1 MAAIANL
8 ARVCVV
14 VLVLFG
20 PLPASRAVGVSVA
33 APGPP
38 DVSVITSVPEDDIR
52 CLQTIKRTVKDPHGY
67 LYTWNFNNKTDG
79 FICSFLGIDCWH
91 PNENRV
97 LNIKLPGMSLQGSFP
112 TGFEYCGRM
121 TGLDLSDNNLSG
133 TIPVNLSKW
142 LPYLTSLDLSQNN
155 FHGSIPAEIANC
167 TYLNIIHLQENQ
179 LSGEIP
185 WQFSRLDRLK
195 DFNVQSNR
203 LSGPIP
209 TFVNKIEASNFE
221 NNSALC
227 GAPLKP
233 CSEITAKKS
242 NPLVIVGAS
251 VSGIAVVCVI
261 GIAVWW
267 IFLRSVPKQLADTD
281 EHKWAKQIK
290 GPRSIQVSMFEK
302 RISKIRLVDLMAATN
317 DFSKD
322 NIIGSGR
329 TGTMYKATLQDG
341 SLLAIKRL
349 SSSAQTEKQFKS
361 EMNILGHLQHRNL
374 VPLLGYCVAKNEK
387 LLVYRHMA
395 NGSLY
400 ERLHDHEI
408 EDGNYL
414 DWTRRLK
421 IGIGAARGLA
431 WLHHSCNPRIIHRNV
446 SSNCILLDENHEAKI
461 TDFGLARLMNP
472 VDTHLSTFING
483 DFGDLGYVAPEYMS
497 TLVATL
503 KGDVYSFGVVLLEL
517 VTRQKPIE
525 VTNVQESFKGNLVE
539 WISHLSKNG
548 LVLEAIDKSLIGR
561 GQDDELLQ
569 VLKVACACVLSPHKE
584 RPSMY
589 EVYHLLRAIGERY
602 NFSDQNDDILL
613 VPDMADADYSNEL
626 IVSSIVS
633 SEP

>member
-1 MAAIANL
+1 MAAIAIL

-14 VLVLFG
+14 VLVLLG
-20 PLPASRAVGVSVA
+20 PLPVDRAIGVSVPSPVPLGVT
-33 APGPP
+33 APTP
-38 DVSVITSVPEDDIR
+38 VPEDDIK
-52 CLQTIKRTVKDPHGY
+52 CLQTIKKTVIDPHDY
-67 LYTWNFNNKTDG
+67 LYTWNFNNNTPG
-79 FICSFLGIDCWH
+79 FICNFLGIDCWH

-133 TIPVNLSKW
+133 NIPLNLSGW

-155 FHGSIPAEIANC
+155 FSGPIPAQLANC
-167 TYLNIIHLQENQ
+167 TYLNIIHLQENR
-179 LSGEIP
+179 LSGQIP
-185 WQFSRLDRLK
+185 WQLTRLERLK
-195 DFNVQSNR
+195 DFNVRSNL

-209 TFVNKIEASNFE
+209 AFNHTLDASDFE
-221 NNSALC
+221 NNTALC
-227 GAPLKP
+227 GHPLKS
-233 CSEITAKKS
+233 CSDLPAKKS
-242 NPLVIVGAS
+242 NPLVIVGGS
-251 VSGIAVVCVI
+251 VSGVAVVCLI

-267 IFLRSVPKQLADTD
+267 IFLRSVPIQLVDTD

-290 GPRSIQVSMFEK
+290 SRRSIQVSMFEK
-302 RISKIRLVDLMAATN
+302 PISKIRLADLMAATN

-349 SSSAQTEKQFKS
+349 QSSAQTEKQFKS
-361 EMNILGHLQHRNL
+361 EMNILGHLHHRNL

-400 ERLHDHEI
+400 EQLHDHEI
-408 EDGNYL
+408 EDGSYL

-525 VTNVQESFKGNLVE
+525 VTDVQESFKGNLVE

-548 LVLEAIDKSLIGR
+548 LVQEAIDKSLIGR

-602 NFSDQNDDILL
+602 NFSDQNEDILL
-613 VPDMADADYSNEL
+613 VSGMADADYSNEL
-626 IVSSIVS
+626 IVST
-633 SEP
+633 EP

>member
-8 ARVCVV
+8 ARVCLFVF
-14 VLVLFG
+14 VLLG
-20 PLPASRAVGVSVA
+20 LLPVDRAIGVSVPA
-33 APGPP
+33 A
-38 DVSVITSVPEDDIR
+38 VSSGVTAPTSVPEDDIK
-52 CLQTIKRTVKDPHGY
+52 CLETIKKTVKDPHDY
-67 LYTWNFNNKTDG
+67 LYTWNFNNNTPG

-91 PNENRV
+91 PNDNRV
-97 LNIKLPGMSLQGSFP
+97 LNIKLPGMSLQGGFP
-112 TGFEYCGRM
+112 SGFEYCGRM

-133 TIPVNLSKW
+133 PIPVNLSKW
-142 LPYLTSLDLSQNN
+142 LRYLTSLDLSQNN
-155 FHGSIPAEIANC
+155 FQGSIPAELGNC
-167 TYLNIIHLQENQ
+167 TYLNILHLQENR

-185 WQFSRLDRLK
+185 WQLSRLDRLK
-195 DFNVQSNR
+195 DFNVRSN
-203 LSGPIP
+203 LLTGPIP
-209 TFVNKIEASNFE
+209 TFLKHIDASNFE
-221 NNSALC
+221 NNTALC
-227 GAPLKP
+227 GLPLKL
-233 CSEITAKKS
+233 CSEMTPRKS
-242 NPLVIVGAS
+242 NPLVIVGGS
-251 VSGIAVVCVI
+251 VSGVAVVCLI

-267 IFLRSVPKQLADTD
+267 IFLRSVPKQLEDTD

-290 GPRSIQVSMFEK
+290 GRGSIQVSMFEK
-302 RISKIRLVDLMAATN
+302 PISKIRLADLMAATN

-349 SSSAQTEKQFKS
+349 QSSAQTEKQFKS

-387 LLVYRHMA
+387 LLVYRHMP

-400 ERLHDHEI
+400 DRLHDHEI
-408 EDGNYL
+408 EDGSYL

-446 SSNCILLDENHEAKI
+446 SSNCILLDENHEANI

-525 VTNVQESFKGNLVE
+525 VTDVQESFKGNLVE

-548 LVLEAIDKSLIGR
+548 LVQEAIDKSLIGR

-602 NFSDQNDDILL
+602 NFSDQNEDILL
-613 VPDMADADYSNEL
+613 VSGMADADYSNEL
-626 IVSSIVS
+626 IVST
-633 SEP
+633 EP

>member
-8 ARVCVV
+8 ARVCIV
-14 VLVLFG
+14 VLVLLG
-20 PLPASRAVGVSVA
+20 PWPLDRAVGVSVTS
-33 APGPP
+33 PVPSG
-38 DVSVITSVPEDDIR
+38 VSVTTPVPEDDIK
-52 CLQTIKRTVKDPHGY
+52 CLQTIKRTVKDPHNY
-67 LYTWNFNNKTDG
+67 LYTWNFNNRTEG
-79 FICSFLGIDCWH
+79 FICNFIGIDCWH

-97 LNIKLPGMSLQGSFP
+97 LNIKLPGMALQGSFP

-133 TIPVNLSKW
+133 TIPTNLSKW

-155 FHGSIPAEIANC
+155 FHGSIPPELANC
-167 TYLNIIHLQENQ
+167 TYLNIIHLQQNQ

-185 WQFSRLDRLK
+185 WQLSRLDRLK
-195 DFNVQSNR
+195 DFSVQSNR

-209 TFVNKIEASNFE
+209 SFLDKFDPLNFE

-227 GAPLKP
+227 GSPLKLLCNESATTKFKP
-233 CSEITAKKS
+233 VEVVA
-242 NPLVIVGAS
+242 AS
-251 VSGIAVVCVI
+251 VSAVAIVFLLGIV
-261 GIAVWW
+261 VWW
-267 IFLRSVPKQLADTD
+267 IFFRSVPKQLEDTD

-290 GPRSIQVSMFEK
+290 GHRSIQVSMFEK
-302 RISKIRLVDLMAATN
+302 PISKIRLADLMAATN

-329 TGTMYKATLQDG
+329 TGTMYKATLPDG

-349 SSSAQTEKQFKS
+349 RSSAQTEKQFKS

-400 ERLHDHEI
+400 ERLHAHEI
-408 EDGNYL
+408 EDDNYL

-483 DFGDLGYVAPEYMS
+483 DFGDFGYVAPEYMS

-539 WISHLSKNG
+539 WINHLSKNG

-602 NFSDQNDDILL
+602 NFSDQNDEILL
-613 VPDMADADYSNEL
+613 VPDMADADYSHEL
-626 IVSSIVS
+626 IVSS
-633 SEP
+633 EP